1 MYRYDDYDTTFV
13 AARAQQFRDQVARR
27 LTGALTE
34 EQFRP
39 LRLQNGLYLQLHAY
53 MLRVAIPY
61 GVLSSRQL
69 RALALVARRYDRGF
83 GHFTTRQ
90 NIQFNWTRL
99 EDAPDILDVL
109 AGVDMHTIQTSG
121 NCIRNVTADP
131 FAGAAADELEDPRIW
146 GEVLRQWSSAHPEFL
161 FLPRKFK
168 IAISGALEDR
178 AAVPFHDIGL
188 RIVKG
193 KGGKTGFAV
202 YVGGGQGRTPY
213 VAQLLKPFLDRHHL
227 LSYLEAV
234 MRVFNLHGRRD
245 NLYKAR
251 IKILV
256 NALGI
261 EEFARQVESEWAR
274 IDHQAVDLPA
284 AEYERIA
291 AAFVPRILPPR
302 PITDSALAS
311 RRAADGA
318 FARFYRNNTTA
329 HRASGYRI
337 VTIALKEPG
346 RIPGDASAGQM
357 EIVAN
362 LADRYSSGEVRV
374 TYTQNLVLPHVA
386 VADLSALYDDLVAAG
401 LASANQGLIS
411 DLIACPGLDYC
422 NLANARS
429 IPIAQEIAQRFAD
442 PAKAESIGPLRVNIS
457 GCINACGHHHCGHIG
472 ILGVDKKGT
481 EHYQITLGGSPADDA
496 AIGEIIGPSFS
507 AEELPDAIET
517 IIDTYLAGRMPTGED
532 FLAYYR
538 RVGAA
543 PFKAALY
550 ETGHITTATKSR
562 TDIPLSGHSSGVTPS

>member
-27 LTGALTE
+27 LSGALTE
-34 EQFRP
+34 DQFRP
-39 LRLQNGLYLQLHAY
+39 LRLQNGLYLQLHSY

-61 GVLSSRQL
+61 GVLSSAQL
-69 RALALVARRYDRGF
+69 RALAFIARRYDRGF

-131 FAGAAADELEDPRIW
+131 HAGAAADEIEDPRIW

-193 KGGKTGFAV
+193 NGGNTGFAV
-202 YVGGGQGRTPY
+202 YVGGGQGRSPY
-213 VAQLLKPFLDRHHL
+213 VAQLLKPYLERHHL
-227 LSYLEAV
+227 LSFLEAV

-261 EEFARQVESEWAR
+261 EEFAHQVEAEWAR
-274 IDHQAVDLPA
+274 IDHQAVDLPV
-284 AEYERIA
+284 AEFERIA
-291 AAFVPRILPPR
+291 AAFAPRALPPR
-302 PITDSALAS
+302 PASDGVLAH
-311 RRAADGA
+311 RRATDAA
-318 FARFYRNNTTA
+318 FARFYRNNTSA

-337 VTIALKEPG
+337 ATIALKEPG
-346 RIPGDASAGQM
+346 RIPGDASAAQM
-357 EIVAN
+357 EIIAG
-362 LADRYSSGEVRV
+362 LAQRYSSDEARV
-374 TYTQNLVLPHVA
+374 TYTQNIVLPHVA
-386 VADLSALYDDLVAAG
+386 VADLPALFDELVAAG

-429 IPIAQEIAQRFAD
+429 IPIAQEIARRFAE
-442 PAKAESIGPLRVNIS
+442 PGRAEAIGPLRLNIS

-481 EHYQITLGGSPADDA
+481 EHYQITLGGSPGEDA
-496 AIGEIIGPSFS
+496 SIGEIIGPSFS
-507 AEELPDAIET
+507 AEELPDVIET
-517 IIDTYLAGRMPTGED
+517 IIDTYLAERMPTGED
-532 FLAYYR
+532 FLAFYR

-550 ETGHITTATKSR
+550 DAGETAKATTSR
-562 TDIPLSGHSSGVTPS
+562 TDRPFSGVRTS